1 MAQVGIAELASM
13 QQGMTDQ
20 QKTLFMSQYAAEKK
34 DRTIALILAL
44 LLGFF
49 GVDRFYI
56 GETRAG
62 FFKLLTLGLFG
73 LVIVSDW
80 FLIMEFT
87 DEINRAKAQ
96 EIAAR
101 VRASAK

>member
-1 MAQVGIAELASM
+1 MAQVGAAELALI
-13 QQGMTDQ
+13 QQGMTDR

-34 DRTIALILAL
+34 NRTVALTLAL

-49 GVDRFYI
+49 GIDRFYI
-56 GETRAG
+56 GNTG
-62 FFKLLTLGLFG
+62 VGLFKLLTLGLFG
-73 LVIVSDW
+73 LVTVSDW

-87 DEINRAKAQ
+87 DEINRTKAQ

-101 VRASAK
+101 IKASAK